1 MQETWRL
8 GHEDVAD
15 NDGSVFVGRGL
26 DEKPCRRGSQGVGL
40 WLSRGAAEAWETA
53 GRAVLAAT
61 PRLLAIRLSVHDAR
75 GRHVS
80 LVLASGYAPHSGM
93 DLAVSDAYYADVD
106 ALHAGLR
113 QDDVLVFG
121 TDANATIGIEKSH
134 LPRRS
139 RGPNGLDYINNAG
152 RRFLAWLSANGLAS
166 AASFYVSGLASDAT
180 WFHPRSRLPH
190 APDHFVVRTCDIK
203 RVVNC
208 RKLGVMLVDSDHYPV
223 KLTLRLGYE
232 SPDASRNVS
241 LAPLHAATGA
251 CFGAATTTLDV
262 NVPHSTRACNVITA
276 TPPQPLLDAPLA
288 PNLLPSGRG
297 LIVPRIDLSPPASA
311 LTPRA
316 LPGSPR
322 PSRSHPSPYPG
333 GQNQVLTGSSLL
345 PAYAHSSTNATKPNV
360 LLTVYDAATLGS
372 EPRKIASVRPAEP
385 SNEPSKPPKTTGC
398 ANASTRST
406 AILTVAV
413 AVHAIGRKGRVE
425 G

>member
-208 RKLGVMLVDSDHYPV
+208 RKFTKLKLESCWSTLTTSNPV
-223 KLTLRLGYE
+223 KLTLRVTRRLKKRLTRPAPRRDWSVLRGRDDDARRERAAFHARVQRHYRDTAPAPTRRATRSQSATIRTRIDRATHRPVAARVGANSARTARLTAALAFASE
-232 SPDASRNVS
+232 PLPRRPKPSPDWFIAAAGLRTLIDKRNEAQ
-241 LAPLHAATGA
+241 LT
-251 CFGAATTTLDV
+251 CF
-262 NVPHSTRACNVITA
+262 
-276 TPPQPLLDAPLA
+276 
-288 PNLLPSGRG
+288 
-297 LIVPRIDLSPPASA
+297 
-311 LTPRA
+311 
-316 LPGSPR
+316 
-322 PSRSHPSPYPG
+322 
-333 GQNQVLTGSSLL
+333 
-345 PAYAHSSTNATKPNV
+345 
-360 LLTVYDAATLGS
+360 
-372 EPRKIASVRPAEP
+372 
-385 SNEPSKPPKTTGC
+385 
-398 ANASTRST
+398 
-406 AILTVAV
+406 
-413 AVHAIGRKGRVE
+413 
-425 G
+425 